1 MSVLHSLVCICVC
14 VAPLDFWAFFL
25 CIHSSNTLISF
36 VNVALF
42 SLKQKLFERENA
54 VRHMELVS
62 SEAAAVLRHLFVL
75 TIVFQCVILAV
86 ICLVVI
92 FLQWHLAPVSHQRP
106 AETADT
112 ALPDIHQHRSK
123 TRRSKNRCQCLAFR
137 DLGRLDRLA
146 PGPASLTNTPGFWP
160 GNGLVSPL
168 SFIYCS
174 GQQDPDES
182 VRPATYTLLRNELKG
197 DEASP
202 AFMLPVRALVSLTGV
217 RVFQVRG
224 MQLYLFDSGN
234 WEFNGVL
241 TTQPN
246 HGR

>member
-1 MSVLHSLVCICVC
+1 MVS
-14 VAPLDFWAFFL
+14 LDFSAFFL
-25 CIHSSNTLISF
+25 FILLDSTAATLLTSF
-36 VNVALF
+36 VKVALF
-42 SLKQKLFERENA
+42 RLKQKLFEWEN
-54 VRHMELVS
+54 
-62 SEAAAVLRHLFVL
+62 AAAVLRHLLVL
-75 TIVFQCVILAV
+75 TTVFQCVILAV

-92 FLQWHLAPVSHQRP
+92 FLQWHLAPVSRQCP
-106 AETADT
+106 AETADS

-123 TRRSKNRCQCLAFR
+123 NRRSKNRCQCLAFR

-146 PGPASLTNTPGFWP
+146 PGPASLTNTPRFWP
-160 GNGLVSPL
+160 GNGLVSLL
-168 SFIYCS
+168 SFFYCS
-174 GQQDPDES
+174 GQQDLDES
-182 VRPATYTLLRNELKG
+182 VRPATYTQLRNELKG
-197 DEASP
+197 DEGSP

-217 RVFQVRG
+217 RDFQVRG